1 MAYQFGATLQKPNG
15 MKLTSDELRAKIENL
30 RRLESAIEAEALAK
44 EQHLSKL
51 YAERR
56 RRHRAGDYTP
66 SADALAYRDKY
77 AAIIAAQP
85 RPIHGGPAG
94 LRAAAAEAAGHWT
107 NKQNEAADAA

>member
-1 MAYQFGATLQKPNG
+1 MSYTYRGNRPDAETLTADQV
-15 MKLTSDELRAKIENL
+15 RAKLENL
-30 RRLESAIEAEALAK
+30 RRLEAAIEAEALAK

-77 AAIIAAQP
+77 AHIIAAQP
-85 RPIHGGPAG
+85 RPLHGGPAG
-94 LRAAAAEAAGHWT
+94 LRAAADEAEGHWAA
-107 NKQNEAADAA
+107 KQRNA